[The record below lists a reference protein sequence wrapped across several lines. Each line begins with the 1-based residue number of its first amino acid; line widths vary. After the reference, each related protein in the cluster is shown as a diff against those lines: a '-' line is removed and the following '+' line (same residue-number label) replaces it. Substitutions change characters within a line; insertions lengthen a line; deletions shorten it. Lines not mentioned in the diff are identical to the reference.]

1 MSRLREAI
9 ERRARW
15 GSWRIAYRTGPRA
28 MSAIRKRW
36 AIVSNPEARIA
47 FGDHV
52 YLGPG
57 SGVHAPFGGELV
69 VGAGVEFRRGVRI
82 ELARDARLT
91 IGEGT
96 RFTYNVVIQCGRQI
110 EIGARCVFAQAAL
123 VVDGNHRFRDLAR
136 PILEQGY
143 DLRALRID
151 DDVAVMAKCTV
162 LADVGRRSFI
172 GANSVVS
179 RDLPPYVVAVGAPA
193 RPIDYFGPE
202 GAEPVELSASRSD
215 RSG

>member
-1 MSRLREAI
+1 
-9 ERRARW
+9 
-15 GSWRIAYRTGPRA
+15 
-28 MSAIRKRW
+28 MSAIRKWWVVFR
-36 AIVSNPEARIA
+36 NPEARID
-47 FGDHV
+47 FGDDV

-57 SGVHAPFGGELV
+57 CGVHAPFGGELV
-69 VGAGVEFRRGVRI
+69 IGSRVEFRRGVRI
-82 ELARDARLT
+82 ELARDAKLT

-96 RFTYNVVIQCGRQI
+96 RFTYYVVIQCGRKI

-123 VVDGNHRFRDLAR
+123 VVDGNHRFRDLTR

-162 LADVGRRSFI
+162 LANVGRRSFI

-193 RPIDYFGPE
+193 HPIDYFGPE
-202 GAEPVELSASRSD
+202 GAEPVEPSASRSD